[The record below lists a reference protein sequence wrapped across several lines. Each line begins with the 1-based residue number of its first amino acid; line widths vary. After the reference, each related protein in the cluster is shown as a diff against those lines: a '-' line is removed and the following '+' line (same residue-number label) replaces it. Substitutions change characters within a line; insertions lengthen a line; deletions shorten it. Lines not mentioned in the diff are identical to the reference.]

1 MIWSDIL
8 IWWYDPSF
16 FSNNMIYW
24 DMFTTHVVIRWFSS
38 GNGGFVS
45 DPGIQQNRPVRLGA
59 GEIRRIKGFSIS
71 MGKVALGGWKIN
83 SEWLMSYWFPIDF
96 LLISYWFPIDF
107 HINSSID
114 QSWFPLEI
122 FSFQSTLN
130 GFFFHW
136 FPVTGHEN
144 LMTGP
149 RAHEMTWSGEISRRS
164 SLWWRR
170 VVELR
175 CFRQSFFNELV
186 VHNDPV
192 DSEWLLE

>member
-1 MIWSDIL
+1 MAVLYQIL
-8 IWWYDPSF
+8 G
-16 FSNNMIYW
+16 SNKIGLCDW
-24 DMFTTHVVIRWFSS
+24 GLGKSEESRDFLFPW
-38 GNGGFVS
+38 GKLL
-45 DPGIQQNRPVRLGA
+45 LGA
-59 GEIRRIKGFSIS
+59 GKST
-71 MGKVALGGWKIN
+71 LNGWC
-83 SEWLMSYWFPIDF
+83 PIDF

-192 DSEWLLE
+192 DFEWLLE